1 MDVLAFLLAILS
13 GKKVPTATAADE
25 GSVVVVDNTGA
36 YTLGTPTGATVSVSN
51 HTLTI
56 PQEV

>member
-25 GSVVVVDNTGA
+25 GDVISVDSNGE
-36 YTLGTPTGATVSVSN
+36 YTLTPLSSYISVTN

-56 PQEV
+56 SSGV